1 VYGVS
6 GRRPDQSGGARRFT
20 RLAQTSGIEPP
31 PENPMSVPFRRSAVA
46 AVLALAAAAAQAQ
59 SAGQLMFTSLNSAE
73 DGWSMVA
80 LTDLAPNTT
89 VWFTDNEWSGSG
101 FNTGESYHRWN
112 TGAGTIAAGTVVRF
126 TAIDNATTLS
136 ASIGTLARQ
145 AVSGS
150 TNYGISQSADTVY
163 AYLGSSATAPTTFLS
178 AISSG
183 GLSATNGLL
192 TNTGL
197 AVGASAIEF
206 AGSVGFAQYAGA
218 RNTLTEF
225 SQYAPLVANAANWTN
240 TTATGFGALTPDTTA
255 FTVQPIPEPSELA
268 FMLAGLGLAGAVA
281 RRRARRAA

>member
-1 VYGVS
+1 M
-6 GRRPDQSGGARRFT
+6 P
-20 RLAQTSGIEPP
+20 
-31 PENPMSVPFRRSAVA
+31 VPFRRTAVA

-59 SAGQLMFTSLNSAE
+59 SSGQLMFTSLNSAE
-73 DGWSMVA
+73 DGWAMVA

-89 VWFTDNEWSGSG
+89 VWFTDNEWTGSA
-101 FNTGESYHRWN
+101 FNTGESYHRWD

-126 TAIDNATTLS
+126 RAIDNATTLA

-150 TNYGISQSADTVY
+150 TNYGISQTADPVY
-163 AYLGSSATAPTTFLS
+163 AYLGTSATAPTTFLS

-197 AVGASAIEF
+197 AVGTSAIEF
-206 AGSVGFAQYAGA
+206 AGSVGFAQYVGA
-218 RNTLTEF
+218 RSTLTEF
-225 SQYAPLVANAANWTN
+225 SSYASLVANAANWTN
-240 TTATGFGALTPDTTA
+240 TTATGFGTLTPDTTA